1 MQGARRAGKGGAG
14 VACVSLE
21 VLYERCAVH
30 GTARCGWTPLRL
42 PRTEAGAATDRARG
56 GNTGLADGGTGECV
70 RACGALQLELVGTR
84 CAAPTA
90 LPPCEPPVPLQAC
103 TRRARMPNE
112 AAARGSQR
120 NTGAGDGKERR
131 WRTAGDAK
139 KVHLSRRG
147 VLAAGGGDNLRT

>member
-21 VLYERCAVH
+21 VLYEQCAVH

>member
-1 MQGARRAGKGGAG
+1 MQGARRSGKGGAG

-21 VLYERCAVH
+21 VLYEQCAVH